1 MAWGFYC
8 VVSGWIMMRVPM
20 QAKGL
25 VWLEPLM
32 RTKGENINDFFKITF
47 LIIVFLSRCGVQ
59 GEKVGLSLNS
69 SIKK

>member
-1 MAWGFYC
+1 
-8 VVSGWIMMRVPM
+8 M

-59 GEKVGLSLNS
+59 GGKVGLSLNS